1 MDVAAARLASVWLEF
16 SSSSSTSYRR
26 VLVWIAGLSL
36 AYYATAV
43 AGYASL
49 MMPSLPSMAVLWP
62 PNVLLF
68 VAFLLTPARLWPLI
82 VVFAFLTQ
90 LAVAATMSIPLGRS
104 LGMFTGNLSQ
114 PIIAA
119 TILRRLGHRDAH
131 LLGTLKGVTAF
142 VVVAVIGAPAIAS
155 IVSAATLSFNGLV
168 TDIWAHW
175 RMRFVT
181 NVLSTIVLAPPLLTF
196 LGWRSIPRPIGPP
209 VAEFL
214 ILLTCLTASER
225 LVNTFATPVTISPLL
240 FAPLPFLLWA
250 AVRFGQ
256 AGLGV
261 VLCFTTLFR
270 YFVGA
275 HPGQGLATPPDAIV
289 ATQLTLI
296 AMSLPLIVLSAL
308 LAERRSAEEAL
319 RTGHSR
325 YGLATM
331 AGSVGVWDWNLASNF
346 VYADPSL
353 KSILG
358 FRDNEIGNHFDDWQA
373 RIHPDDRE
381 RLMAAAYAHLEGRA
395 PTFEVEHRMLHRDG
409 SARSFMVRGAI
420 VEREAGRPSRM
431 TGTTTDITA
440 RKAAEEALEEAK
452 AELARLTRL
461 SDMGGLTAAIAH
473 EVNQPLCAIV
483 ANASAALR
491 WLGSDHA
498 DLPQVREA
506 LTDVICDGKRASE
519 LIRRTRGLF
528 ERGELERRPVDLN
541 NIVDSALALTRGS
554 LEAGRIVVRTEL
566 DPTLPFVRADQVQM
580 QQVFCNLVINA
591 VEAMGRVAGGEQTL
605 QIRTHHQE
613 GSAIHATVMD
623 SGEGFGGD
631 DPERVFQPLVT
642 TRPEG
647 MGIGLSMSRII
658 VEMHGGR
665 LWATPNAG
673 AGATFHILLPLSDM
687 HG

>member
-1 MDVAAARLASVWLEF
+1 MDVAAARPASLWLER
-16 SSSSSTSYRR
+16 SSSSSYRR
-26 VLVWIAGLSL
+26 VLTWIVGLSL

-43 AGYASL
+43 AGYAS
-49 MMPSLPSMAVLWP
+49 MMIPSLPSMAVLWP

-68 VAFLLTPARLWPLI
+68 VAFLLTPARRWPLI
-82 VVFAFLTQ
+82 ILFAFLTQ

-114 PIIAA
+114 PIVAA
-119 TILRRLGHRDAH
+119 IILRRLGHREH
-131 LLGTLKGVTAF
+131 VLGTLKGVTAF
-142 VVVAVIGAPAIAS
+142 MAVAVIGAPALAS
-155 IVSAATLSFNGLV
+155 IISAATLSATGWV
-168 TDIWAHW
+168 TDFWMHW

-196 LGWRSIPRPIGPP
+196 FGWRSLPRPLGPP

-214 ILLTCLTASER
+214 ILLTGLTASER
-225 LVNTFATPVTISPLL
+225 LVNSLATPVTISPLL

-270 YFVGA
+270 YFAGA

-296 AMSLPLIVLSAL
+296 AISLPLIVLSAL
-308 LAERRSAEEAL
+308 LNERRSAEEAL
-319 RTGHSR
+319 RTGHTR

-331 AGSVGVWDWNLASNF
+331 AGSVGVWDWNLVTNA
-346 VYADPSL
+346 VYVDPSL
-353 KSILG
+353 KHILG
-358 FRDNEIGNHFDDWQA
+358 FEDHEIGDHLDDW
-373 RIHPDDRE
+373 RVRVPTDDWE
-381 RLMAAAYAHLEGRA
+381 WLMAAAQAHMDGRA
-395 PTFEVEHRMLHRDG
+395 ATFEVPHRMLHRDG
-409 SARSFMVRGAI
+409 SIRHFMARGAV
-420 VEREAGRPSRM
+420 VEREAGRPTRM
-431 TGTTTDITA
+431 LGTTTDITA
-440 RKAAEEALEEAK
+440 QKDAEQALEDAK

-491 WLGSDHA
+491 WLGSDRP
-498 DLPQVREA
+498 DVPQVREA

-528 ERGELERRPVDLN
+528 ERGELQRRPVDVN
-541 NIVDSALALTRGS
+541 NIVHSALALTRGP
-554 LEAGRIVVRTEL
+554 LEAGRVVVKIEL
-566 DPTLPFVRADQVQM
+566 DPTLPLVRADQVQL

-591 VEAMGRVAGGEQTL
+591 VEAMARVAGGEQTL
-605 QIRTHHQE
+605 QILTRLQE
-613 GSAIHATVMD
+613 GSAIHATVID
-623 SGEGFGGD
+623 TGEGFGGD

-673 AGATFHILLPLSDM
+673 AGATFHIMLPLSDL

>member
-1 MDVAAARLASVWLEF
+1 MDVAAARPASLWLER
-16 SSSSSTSYRR
+16 STPLSYRR
-26 VLVWIAGLSL
+26 VLIWIAALSL

-43 AGYASL
+43 AGYARL
-49 MMPSLPSMAVLWP
+49 MMPTLPSMAVLWP

-82 VVFAFLTQ
+82 VLFAFLTQ
-90 LAVAATMSIPLGRS
+90 LAVAATMDIPLGRS

-114 PIIAA
+114 PIVAA
-119 TILRRLGHRDAH
+119 TVLRRLGCREDM
-131 LLGTLKGVTAF
+131 LGTLKGVTAF
-142 VVVAVIGAPAIAS
+142 VLVAVIGAPALAS
-155 IVSAATLSFNGLV
+155 TVSAAALSASGWV
-168 TDIWAHW
+168 TDFWMHW
-175 RMRFVT
+175 RMRLVT

-196 LGWRSIPRPIGPP
+196 LGWRSLPRPIGPP

-225 LVNTFATPVTISPLL
+225 LVNTLATPVTISPLL

-256 AGLGV
+256 AGLGI

-275 HPGQGLATPPDAIV
+275 HPGQGLTTPPDAVV

-308 LAERRSAEEAL
+308 LTERRSAEEAL
-319 RTGHSR
+319 RTGHTR

-331 AGSVGVWDWNLASNF
+331 AGSVGVWDWNIVTN
-346 VYADPSL
+346 VIYTDPSL

-358 FRDNEIGNHFDDWQA
+358 FEDHEIGNHVDDWRP
-373 RIHPDDRE
+373 RIHPDDWE
-381 RLMAAAYAHLEGRA
+381 WLTAAAQAHIEGRA
-395 PTFEVEHRMLHRDG
+395 PTFEVAHRMLHRDG

-420 VEREAGRPSRM
+420 VEREAGRPTRM

-440 RKAAEEALEEAK
+440 QKDAERALENAK

-491 WLGSDHA
+491 WLGSDRP
-498 DLPQVREA
+498 DIPQVREA
-506 LTDVICDGKRASE
+506 LTDVVCDGKRASE

-528 ERGELERRPVDLN
+528 ERGELERRPVDVN
-541 NIVDSALALTRGS
+541 NIVHSALELTRGS
-554 LEAGRIVVRTEL
+554 LEAGRVVVRVEL
-566 DPTLPFVRADQVQM
+566 DPTLPLVRADQVQL

-591 VEAMGRVAGGEQTL
+591 VEAMTRVAGGEQTL
-605 QIRTHHQE
+605 QILTHHQE
-613 GSAIHATVMD
+613 GSAIHATVAD
-623 SGEGFGGD
+623 TGEGFGDD

-673 AGATFHILLPLSDM
+673 RGATFHIMLPLSDL

>member
-1 MDVAAARLASVWLEF
+1 MDVAAASPASLWLER
-16 SSSSSTSYRR
+16 SSPSSYRR
-26 VLVWIAGLSL
+26 VLIWIAALSL

-43 AGYASL
+43 VGYARL
-49 MMPSLPSMAVLWP
+49 MMPTLPSMAVLWP

-68 VAFLLTPARLWPLI
+68 VAFLLTPARLSPLI

-90 LAVAATMSIPLGRS
+90 LAVAATMDIPLGRS

-119 TILRRLGHRDAH
+119 TILRRLGCREDM
-131 LLGTLKGVTAF
+131 LGTLKGVTAF
-142 VVVAVIGAPAIAS
+142 VLVAVIGAPAIAS
-155 IVSAATLSFNGLV
+155 IISAATLSASGWV
-168 TDIWAHW
+168 TDFWMHW

-196 LGWRSIPRPIGPP
+196 LGWRDWPRPIGPP
-209 VAEFL
+209 IAEFL
-214 ILLTCLTASER
+214 ILLTGLTASER
-225 LVNTFATPVTISPLL
+225 LVNTLATPVTISPLL

-256 AGLGV
+256 AGLGI

-270 YFVGA
+270 YFAGA

-296 AMSLPLIVLSAL
+296 AMSLPLIVLAAL
-308 LAERRSAEEAL
+308 LTERRSAEEAL
-319 RTGHSR
+319 RTGHTR

-331 AGSVGVWDWNLASNF
+331 AGSVGVWDWNLVTNA
-346 VYADPSL
+346 VYVDPSL

-358 FRDNEIGNHFDDWQA
+358 FAEHEIGDHRDDW
-373 RIHPDDRE
+373 RMRVPPDDWE
-381 RLMAAAYAHLEGRA
+381 WLMAAAQAHIEGRTPA
-395 PTFEVEHRMLHRDG
+395 FEFPLRMLHRDG
-409 SARSFMVRGAI
+409 SIRHFRLRGAV
-420 VEREAGRPSRM
+420 VEREGGRATRM
-431 TGTTTDITA
+431 IGTTTDITA
-440 RKAAEEALEEAK
+440 QKGAEQALEDAK

-491 WLGSDHA
+491 WLGSDRP
-498 DLPQVREA
+498 DIPQVREA
-506 LTDVICDGKRASE
+506 LTDVVCDGKRASE

-528 ERGELERRPVDLN
+528 ERGELQRRPVDVN
-541 NIVDSALALTRGS
+541 NIVHSALALTRGP
-554 LEAGRIVVRTEL
+554 LEAGRVVVKIEL
-566 DPTLPFVRADQVQM
+566 DPTLPLIRADQVQL

-605 QIRTHHQE
+605 QILTHHQE
-613 GSAIHATVMD
+613 GGAIHATVID

-673 AGATFHILLPLSDM
+673 AGATFHIMLPLSDV

>member
-1 MDVAAARLASVWLEF
+1 MDVAAARLASGWLEF
-16 SSSSSTSYRR
+16 STSSASSYRR
-26 VLVWIAGLSL
+26 VLAWIAALSL

-49 MMPSLPSMAVLWP
+49 MIPSLPSMAVLWP

-68 VAFLLTPARLWPLI
+68 VAFLLTPVRLWPVIAL
-82 VVFAFLTQ
+82 FAFLTQ

-119 TILRRLGHRDAH
+119 TILRRFGQGEH

-142 VVVAVIGAPAIAS
+142 VLVAIIGAPAIAS
-155 IVSAATLSFNGLV
+155 TISASTLIATGWA
-168 TDIWAHW
+168 TDFWPHW

-181 NVLSTIVLAPPLLTF
+181 NVLSAIVLAPPLLTF
-196 LGWRSIPRPIGPP
+196 LAWRTVPRPLAPP
-209 VAEFL
+209 IAEFL
-214 ILLTCLTASER
+214 ILLTGLTASER
-225 LVNTFATPVTISPLL
+225 LVNTLATPVTISPLL

-270 YFVGA
+270 YFAGA
-275 HPGQGLATPPDAIV
+275 HPGQGFAAPPDAIV

-296 AMSLPLIVLSAL
+296 AMSLPLVVLSAL
-308 LAERRSAEEAL
+308 LAERRRSEEAL
-319 RTGHSR
+319 RQSHSR
-325 YGLATM
+325 YGLATI
-331 AGSVGVWDWNLASNF
+331 AGSVGVWDWNIVTNA
-346 VYADPSL
+346 VYVDPSL
-353 KSILG
+353 KSLLG
-358 FRDNEIGNHFDDWQA
+358 FAEHEIGDHVDDWQS
-373 RIHPDDRE
+373 RMPPDDWE
-381 RLMAAAYAHLEGRA
+381 RVMATAQAHMGEGAAAFEA
-395 PTFEVEHRMLHRDG
+395 PHRMLHRDG
-409 SARSFMVRGAI
+409 SVRYFHVRGAV
-420 VEREAGRPSRM
+420 VEREAGRATRM
-431 TGTTTDITA
+431 IGTTTDITA
-440 RKAAEEALEEAK
+440 QKEAERALEEAK
-452 AELARLTRL
+452 TELTRLTRL
-461 SDMGGLTAAIAH
+461 SDMGGLTATIAH

-491 WLGSDHA
+491 WLGSDRP
-498 DLPQVREA
+498 DVSQVREA
-506 LTDVICDGKRASE
+506 LTDVVCDGKRASE

-528 ERGELERRPVDLN
+528 ERRELQRRPVDVN
-541 NIVDSALALTRGS
+541 SIVHSALALTRGA
-554 LEAGRIVVRTEL
+554 LQAGRVIVRVEL
-566 DPTLPFVRADQVQM
+566 DPTLPLVRADQVQL

-591 VEAMGRVAGGEQTL
+591 IEAMARVTGGEQTL
-605 QIRTHHQE
+605 EIITRQQE
-613 GSAIHATVMD
+613 GSAIHATVID
-623 SGEGFGGD
+623 TGEGFGGD
-631 DPERVFQPLVT
+631 DPERVFRPLVT

-673 AGATFHILLPLSDM
+673 AGATFHVMLPVGDI
-687 HG
+687 HA

>member
-1 MDVAAARLASVWLEF
+1 MDVAAGIRPAGRWLER
-16 SSSSSTSYRR
+16 SAPATYQRA
-26 VLVWIAGLSL
+26 LIWIVVLSL

-43 AGYASL
+43 AVYARL
-49 MMPSLPSMAVLWP
+49 MMPTLPSMAVLWP

-68 VAFLLTPARLWPLI
+68 VAFLLTPVRLWP
-82 VVFAFLTQ
+82 VVILFALPTQ
-90 LAVAATMSIPLGRS
+90 LAVAATMDIPLGRS

-119 TILRRLGHRDAH
+119 AILRRLGQGEGM
-131 LLGTLKGVTAF
+131 LETLRGATAF
-142 VVVAVIGAPAIAS
+142 IFVAVLGAPAIAS
-155 IVSAATLSFNGLV
+155 VVSAATLSATGWI
-168 TDIWAHW
+168 TDPLLHW

-196 LGWRSIPRPIGPP
+196 LRWRSLPRALGPA

-225 LVNTFATPVTISPLL
+225 LVNSLVTSITFYPLL

-256 AGLGV
+256 AGLGI
-261 VLCFTTLFR
+261 VLCFTALFR
-270 YFVGA
+270 FFANA
-275 HPGQGLATPPDAIV
+275 HPGQTLVTPPDAIV

-296 AMSLPLIVLSAL
+296 AISLPLIVLAAL
-308 LAERRSAEEAL
+308 LSERRSTEQAL
-319 RTGHSR
+319 RDGHSR
-325 YGLATM
+325 YGLATI
-331 AGSVGVWDWNLASNF
+331 AGNVGVWDWNLVTNAIY
-346 VYADPSL
+346 VDPSL
-353 KSILG
+353 KNILG
-358 FRDNEIGNHFDDWQA
+358 FADHEIANHLDDWGL
-373 RIHPDDRE
+373 RVHPDDGDRV
-381 RLMAAAYAHLEGRA
+381 MAAAQAHIEGRTA
-395 PTFEVEHRMLHRDG
+395 AFEAAHRMLHRDG
-409 SARSFMVRGAI
+409 SIRWFLARGA
-420 VEREAGRPSRM
+420 VVDRQDGRPIRM
-431 TGTTTDITA
+431 IGTDTDITA
-440 RKAAEEALEEAK
+440 QKDTEQALEDAK

-491 WLGSDHA
+491 WLGSDRP
-498 DLPQVREA
+498 DVSQVREA
-506 LTDVICDGKRASE
+506 LTDVVCDGKRASE

-541 NIVDSALALTRGS
+541 NIVHSALALTRGS
-554 LEAGRIVVRTEL
+554 LEATRVLVRTRL
-566 DPTLPFVRADQVQM
+566 DPVLPLVRADQVQL
-580 QQVFCNLVINA
+580 QQVFCNLIINA
-591 VEAMGRVAGGEQTL
+591 SEAMTRVTCREHTL
-605 QIRTHHQE
+605 QISTCHHE
-613 GSAIHATVMD
+613 GSGIYATVID
-623 SGEGFGGD
+623 SGEGFDGD
-631 DPERVFQPLVT
+631 DPERVFRPLVT

-665 LWATPNAG
+665 LWATPNEG
-673 AGATFHILLPLSDM
+673 PGATFHILLPLGEL